1 MFPQVGHSVGSLT
14 IVIFLL
20 PHCSVIALRLFELSF
35 RVRFMWPRLRR
46 GLPCVTCHCHQAVQ
60 HRRRRAHKCDGIS
73 AWSTDL
79 PSSTPL
85 QPFHLAHGFLPSPI
99 GMTELR
105 DPRLESLEE
114 NLELSRAAL
123 RTRDTPAEARSE
135 PDPYSA
141 FSNDDLR
148 QAVAEALVGLYQV
161 LPQRSFLDEAI
172 ELYEDVLTRRP
183 VGDCQ
188 RAACL
193 LNLSVALR
201 WRWIL
206 SGQADEDLHRFI
218 GLLRNALEISL
229 SEASRD
235 LVLNNL
241 ANALWTSYQRQ
252 SSRDVLL
259 ESIELH
265 RRALLLRPV
274 GSANRALS
282 LCNLANT
289 LHTDYQAHGD
299 SNALEEAVLRYRE
312 ALEHCPTSHPDRDL
326 ALSGLARV
334 LESTF
339 KLRGDRNMLN
349 EAVQLHREAFAI
361 HSAGHPRR
369 SVSLNNL
376 ASVLET
382 DWTHFGS
389 YDALTE
395 ALKHRRKAFELLPE
409 GHADRRVA
417 VSGLARTLYKCFQ
430 RNGDSDALQEAITL
444 FREELS
450 ALPLSHWD
458 RASSLHSLANA
469 LLDSCQN
476 LGNLNHLAESIG
488 LLREALLLC
497 PPGNPRREDSLNSL
511 ANALHT
517 RFVQQGDSEVL
528 SEAITLYEEALKAR
542 PPGHLSRII
551 SLNNLA
557 GALLSSFHQSQDSDT
572 LAEVIHLHR
581 EALALCSDEFPMRAK
596 ALRNL
601 AVALQLSCLHN
612 CTTDAVKEIISLHRE
627 ALFIP
632 INPGRYV
639 SLLNLGSILVCVASH
654 THNSQTWAQV
664 LPLFQEALQCCP
676 VGHPMR
682 SDLNRNIGRCLLKT
696 GSPIFDFPRGIEYLN
711 DGLGDDLAPVKERLL
726 KVAGD
731 LRCVEDAWDY
741 AVKSA
746 DQEVRATV
754 EQSVLRLYRKAIML
768 LPRMAN
774 FGLDHSSRFR
784 TLLGSDEISR
794 TAATRA
800 VLVGLGVE
808 AIEMLEEGRG
818 IFWARALHLRTT
830 DLKDVPQQDC
840 LELQRLFNI
849 LERSAHSSNVPE
861 EMPEDRERTVETR
874 RQLNI
879 QAEALISRIRAYP
892 GLQRFLMPPAF
903 AMLAQSL
910 PDGYAVI
917 INTSRL
923 GCHALL
929 LSKGGGL
936 SISLGLNPPSGGF
949 YSERI
954 RGYLPRD
961 MGSSYSD
968 PAPICTD
975 VATESRS
982 LRISSKSVRSLD
994 NVLAILWSSV
1004 VKPVINGLSLQVRSI
1019 KTGL

>member
-1 MFPQVGHSVGSLT
+1 M
-14 IVIFLL
+14 
-20 PHCSVIALRLFELSF
+20 A
-35 RVRFMWPRLRR
+35 
-46 GLPCVTCHCHQAVQ
+46 
-60 HRRRRAHKCDGIS
+60 
-73 AWSTDL
+73 
-79 PSSTPL
+79 
-85 QPFHLAHGFLPSPI
+85 
-99 GMTELR
+99 ELR

-114 NLELSRAAL
+114 NLELCRAAL
-123 RTRDTPAEARSE
+123 RTRDTPAEARIE

-148 QAVAEALVGLYQV
+148 QAVAEGLVGLYQV

-188 RAACL
+188 RTACL
-193 LNLSVALR
+193 LNLSTALH
-201 WRWIL
+201 WRWKI
-206 SGQADEDLHRFI
+206 SGQADEDLHRSI
-218 GLLRNALEISL
+218 GLLRNALKLSL

-241 ANALWTSYQRQ
+241 ANTLWTSYQRQ
-252 SSRDVLL
+252 GSRDVLL
-259 ESIELH
+259 EAIDLH
-265 RRALLLRPV
+265 REALLLRPV
-274 GSANRALS
+274 GSVNRTLS
-282 LCNLANT
+282 LCNLADT

-299 SNALEEAVLRYRE
+299 ANALEEAELRYRE
-312 ALEHCPTSHPDRDL
+312 ALKHHPTFHPADRDL

-334 LESTF
+334 LKSAF
-339 KLRGDRNMLN
+339 KLRGDRNILN

-369 SVSLNNL
+369 NSLLNNL
-376 ASVLET
+376 ANVLEI

-395 ALKHRRKAFELLPE
+395 ALKHRREALQLLPE
-409 GHADRRVA
+409 GHADRAVA
-417 VSGLARTLYKCFQ
+417 VSGLARTIYESFQ
-430 RNGDSDALQEAITL
+430 RNGDTDSLQEAIAL
-444 FREELS
+444 FREKLS
-450 ALPLSHWD
+450 ALPLSHWA
-458 RASSLHSLANA
+458 RSSSLHSLATA
-469 LLDSCQN
+469 LLDSCQK

-497 PPGNPRREDSLNSL
+497 PPGNPRREDCLNSL

-517 RFVQQGDSEVL
+517 RFIHQDDSEVL
-528 SEAITLYEEALKAR
+528 SEAITLYEEALEAR

-557 GALLSSFHQSQDSDT
+557 GALLSSFRQSQDSDT
-572 LAEVIHLHR
+572 LAEVIHLYR
-581 EALALCSDEFPMRAK
+581 EALALCSDKYPMRPK

-627 ALFIP
+627 ALCMP
-632 INPGRYV
+632 VDPGRYV
-639 SLLNLGSILVCVASH
+639 SLLNLGATLFRVASH

-676 VGHPMR
+676 VDHPMR

-696 GSPIFDFPRGIEYLN
+696 DSPIFDFPRGIGYLN
-711 DGLGDDLAPVKERLL
+711 DDLGDDLAPAKERLM
-726 KVAGD
+726 KAAED

-774 FGLDHSSRFR
+774 FGLDHNSRFR

-840 LELQRLFNI
+840 LELQRIFNI
-849 LERSAHSSNVPE
+849 LERSAHSSNVSE
-861 EMPEDRERTVETR
+861 EMPEERERTLETR

-910 PDGYAVI
+910 LDGYVVI

-936 SISLGLNPPSGGF
+936 STSLGLNPPSGGF

-982 LRISSKSVRSLD
+982 LRISSKTVRSLD

-1004 VKPVINGLSLQVRSI
+1004 VKPVINSLSLQVRFI
-1019 KTGL
+1019 RTRL